1 MTYPSTLLRPTL
13 PLAALLAL
21 AACSEPEEQ
30 ADPAPG
36 PAATES
42 VIPEPHE
49 SEAAGADTAATVQ
62 VSTIPAAFQGVWG
75 YGANACDDVASEL
88 KLEIRPTEI
97 EFYESLGTVTSVEVE
112 NPQSIVVA
120 LDMSGEGET
129 WELTNRFVLS
139 ENGTVLTPLETEDNP
154 QYDPMP
160 RKKCTS

>member
-1 MTYPSTLLRPTL
+1 MTYLSTLLRPTL
-13 PLAALLAL
+13 PLAALLTV

-30 ADPAPG
+30 GDPAPA
-36 PAATES
+36 PSATES

-49 SEAAGADTAATVQ
+49 SESASADTAETTQ
-62 VSTIPAAFQGVWG
+62 VSTIPAAFQGIWD
-75 YGANACDDVASEL
+75 YGANACDNVASDL
-88 KLEIRPTEI
+88 RLEIRPSEI

-160 RKKCTS
+160 RKKCAS